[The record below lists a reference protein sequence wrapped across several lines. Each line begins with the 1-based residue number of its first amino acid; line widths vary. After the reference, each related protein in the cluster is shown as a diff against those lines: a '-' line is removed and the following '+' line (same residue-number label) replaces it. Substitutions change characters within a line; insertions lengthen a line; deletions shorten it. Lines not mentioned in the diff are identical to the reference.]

1 MVKHRVH
8 DDSKRFVDS
17 RYVLFP
23 GSSVRVGQRRR
34 VSGLARFAATAR
46 GESNDV
52 FAIADDAQGS
62 LDAILRDGA
71 RAARERAAPTLD
83 RVFEV
88 SGFIPAAT
96 G

>member
-62 LDAILRDGA
+62 LDASCA
-71 RAARERAAPTLD
+71 RIIDAPP
-83 RVFEV
+83 RF
-88 SGFIPAAT
+88 
-96 G
+96 